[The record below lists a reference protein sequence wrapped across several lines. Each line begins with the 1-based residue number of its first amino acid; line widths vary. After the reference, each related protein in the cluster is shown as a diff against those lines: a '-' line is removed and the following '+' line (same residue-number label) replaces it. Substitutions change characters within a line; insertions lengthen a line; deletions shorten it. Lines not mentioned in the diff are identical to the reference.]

1 MKHRRI
7 CIVGLDSYGLLSGEG
22 DLRYIGGESVQHV
35 LLARA
40 WRDLGHE
47 VSMIVY
53 DDGQGQGENH
63 SRVVDGITVIT
74 AFKRSAGIP
83 GLRFFHPRASRLFA
97 ALMAA
102 DADVYYQSPAG
113 AATGITAWF
122 CRMTGRRFIFR
133 VASDSDCGREHGR
146 LPLWRDRR
154 LYDYGLKRADLIAVQ
169 TDVQAQMLLEH
180 HRLESSVVNMLVEP
194 PRRNASVA
202 KDIDVLWLS
211 NLRTLKRP
219 ELVLELARQ
228 LPHVHFT
235 LAGGPMPHPSGFTY
249 FEDVKAAAARLP
261 NVSMPGAVRYTDS
274 GAWFDRARIFLNT
287 SSIEGFPNTFLQ
299 AWIRSV
305 PVVSFFDPD
314 GLIKRLQLGAVPASI
329 DDMREAIRGL
339 LDVDVYRQN
348 IGRRAR
354 DFAAREFTG
363 AAAARYIELLE
374 NKPLRERIDATDG
387 GTVP

>member
-1 MKHRRI
+1 MKTRKI
-7 CIVGLDSYGLLSGEG
+7 CIVGLDAHGLLSGEG
-22 DLRYIGGESVQHV
+22 DLKYIGGETVQHV

-40 WRDLGHE
+40 WRDLGHD
-47 VSMIVY
+47 VSVIVY
-53 DDGQGQGENH
+53 DDGQGER
-63 SRVVDGITVIT
+63 RVIEGITTI
-74 AFKRSAGIP
+74 AAYRRHAGIP

-97 ALMAA
+97 ALLAA

-122 CRMTGRRFIFR
+122 CRMTGRKFIFR

-146 LPLWRDRR
+146 LPMWRDRR
-154 LYDYGLKRADLIAVQ
+154 LFDFGLKRADLVAAQ
-169 TDVQAQMLLEH
+169 TEVQAQMLREH
-180 HRLESSVVNMLVEP
+180 HGLQSSVVNMLVEP
-194 PRRNASVA
+194 PRRGGLAG

-211 NLRTLKRP
+211 NLRALKRP

-228 LPHVHFT
+228 LPQVKFT
-235 LAGGPMPHPSGFTY
+235 LAGGPMPQASGFTY
-249 FEDVKAAAARLP
+249 FEDVTAAAARLP

-274 GAWFDRARIFLNT
+274 GTWIDRAKIFLNT

-299 AWIRSV
+299 AWIRAV

-314 GLIKRLQLGAVPASI
+314 GLIRRLQLGAVPASI

-339 LDVDVYRQN
+339 LEVDVYREN

-354 DFAAREFTG
+354 DFAAREFTN
-363 AAAARYIELLE
+363 AAAARYLELID
-374 NKPLRERIDATDG
+374 NKILRERVGTADG